1 MNQWGNEG
9 STCHSLFTHNRLWAF
24 FCLVQ
29 RQGRV
34 YPATT
39 GDEPPRG
46 STTNDSNLTIY
57 VQRPVLKS
65 YVFDSSAP
73 KMVIRANRPC
83 QSNRPGRLVV
93 DFHYQ
98 IFRIASGGINPV
110 DEVATCSAYDCFDN
124 RCSINQT
131 LTNCSMLRGKNPVV
145 VYAKPPIK
153 RPRTWSRCY

>member
-1 MNQWGNEG
+1 MDQWGNECG
-9 STCHSLFTHNRLWAF
+9 ACHSLFTDNRIWGF

-29 RQGRV
+29 QQRGV
-34 YPATT
+34 YPTTT

-46 STTNDSNLTIY
+46 STTNESNLTVY

-73 KMVIRANRPC
+73 KMVIWANRPC
-83 QSNRPGRLVV
+83 ESNRPGGLVI

-98 IFRIASGGINPV
+98 IFRIGSGGIDPV

-124 RCSINQT
+124 RRTINQT
-131 LTNCSMLRGKNPVV
+131 LPNCSMLRGKNPVV
-145 VYAKPPIK
+145 IYAKPPIK
-153 RPRTWSRCY
+153 RPRTWSRCH